1 MDYLKALRDDPDL
14 AEEFDSLFDFFLL
27 DDLSPRDEADGR
39 ATFTLPGM
47 AFARDGSGG
56 EYHPVSYTHLDVY
69 KRQDGCLG
77 REHLVHVYPRSRREA
92 DCHELRQSGRQG
104 NHHCGIGENE

>member
-27 DDLSPRDEADGR
+27 DELSPRDQADGR
-39 ATFTLPGM
+39 STFTLPGM

-56 EYHPVSYTHLDVY
+56 NTTCWKMAPSAITAAKV
-69 KRQDGCLG
+69 RQAVWPRAWTTSFPCL
-77 REHLVHVYPRSRREA
+77 
-92 DCHELRQSGRQG
+92 
-104 NHHCGIGENE
+104 

>member
-39 ATFTLPGM
+39 RIP
-47 AFARDGSGG
+47 
-56 EYHPVSYTHLDVY
+56 PV
-69 KRQDGCLG
+69 G
-77 REHLVHVYPRSRREA
+77 RWLHRLLQQRR
-92 DCHELRQSGRQG
+92 
-104 NHHCGIGENE
+104 

>member
-27 DDLSPRDEADGR
+27 DELSPRDEADGR

-56 EYHPVSYTHLDVY
+56 EYHLLAPSAITAAKV
-69 KRQDGCLG
+69 RQA
-77 REHLVHVYPRSRREA
+77 VW
-92 DCHELRQSGRQG
+92 LRAWMTFF
-104 NHHCGIGENE
+104 H

>member
-1 MDYLKALRDDPDL
+1 MKALRDDPDL

-27 DDLSPRDEADGR
+27 DDLFPRDEADGR

-56 EYHPVSYTHLDVY
+56 AVSYTHLDVY
-69 KRQDGCLG
+69 KRQ
-77 REHLVHVYPRSRREA
+77 EPMT
-92 DCHELRQSGRQG
+92 QG
-104 NHHCGIGENE
+104 L